1 MEFQCRAKKCSFWK
15 VFQVI
20 LFFLCACWIL
30 LGICLKQHSKNDPV
44 PSHERRALGPYKYFT
59 MLWCENCMRI
69 VWELYE
75 KCVQL
80 MLASHQPTSGFQL
93 PASSSQL
100 GEKPLISM
108 RIVWEMYENCMR
120 NASNWCSPATNRLPA
135 VYFRVFKETQRSSR
149 KGPDQAECN
158 VKSNVPVV
166 FKEPAEPLRWNV
178 NPVLVRCQALLML
191 FLGVV
196 RHHWRLDVLHISSH
210 FKRMKGFPAVLS
222 CLFKSTMR
230 NVWEINF

>member
-1 MEFQCRAKKCSFWK
+1 
-15 VFQVI
+15 
-20 LFFLCACWIL
+20 
-30 LGICLKQHSKNDPV
+30 
-44 PSHERRALGPYKYFT
+44 
-59 MLWCENCMRI
+59 MRN

-100 GEKPLISM
+100 GEKPLLSM
-108 RIVWEMYENCMR
+108 RIVWELYEKC
-120 NASNWCSPATNRLPA
+120 
-135 VYFRVFKETQRSSR
+135 VQSSR

-196 RHHWRLDVLHISSH
+196 RHDWRLDVLHISSH